1 MSIGWLTKRLVS
13 AFLWQALDLGATNIL
28 ATNWDRIENELY
40 PGQAR
45 SLKYLIPDLIVA
57 IAAGR

>member
-1 MSIGWLTKRLVS
+1 MVS